1 MQAFRESLRTGNPMN
16 SYYVRIRTAPSTL
29 SDPPLSEQ
37 LVFEVNGRAQVIDAD
52 DNPDTPVQVF
62 FAVAKPHPNKNVA
75 M

>member
-1 MQAFRESLRTGNPMN
+1 MN

>member
-52 DNPDTPVQVF
+52 APVQVF